1 MWTIN
6 DFLAYGMMSGWS
18 TIGKLACLIC
28 MDETKAFSLKNGRK
42 VSWFDCNQQFLPL
55 NHEFRRNDNIFYKGR
70 EEKSRPPPKLTGEQV
85 WEKIKGFPKITE
97 FGPCNCYGYGK
108 SNNWTKRSIFWDLP
122 YWKTNLVRHN
132 LDVMHI
138 EKNVFDNIF
147 HTIMDN
153 SERTKDN
160 EKARM
165 DLKEYCRRSDLH
177 LQQNA
182 YGRWIKSKA
191 KFTLNDD
198 QKKDV
203 CEWVHELKM
212 LMDMLLISV
221 NVLIRNI

>member
-6 DFLAYGMMSGWS
+6 DFLAYGMLSGWS
-18 TIGKLACLIC
+18 TTCKLACPIC
-28 MDETKAFSLKNGRK
+28 MDETKTFSLKNGRK
-42 VSWFDCNQQFLPL
+42 VSWFDCNRQFLPL
-55 NHEFRRNDNIFYKGR
+55 NHEFRRNKNAFYKGR
-70 EEKSRPPPKLTGEQV
+70 EEKSRPPPRLTGEQV

-97 FGPCNCYGYGK
+97 SSPRNFYGYGK
-108 SNNWTKRSIFWDLP
+108 SHNWTKRSIFWDLP

-147 HTIMDN
+147 HTVMDN

-177 LQQNA
+177 LQQNVD
-182 YGRWIKSKA
+182 GR
-191 KFTLNDD
+191 
-198 QKKDV
+198 
-203 CEWVHELKM
+203 
-212 LMDMLLISV
+212 
-221 NVLIRNI
+221 

>member
-1 MWTIN
+1 LE
-6 DFLAYGMMSGWS
+6 DQSS
-18 TIGKLACLIC
+18 
-28 MDETKAFSLKNGRK
+28 S
-42 VSWFDCNQQFLPL
+42 
-55 NHEFRRNDNIFYKGR
+55 
-70 EEKSRPPPKLTGEQV
+70 
-85 WEKIKGFPKITE
+85 
-97 FGPCNCYGYGK
+97 
-108 SNNWTKRSIFWDLP
+108 
-122 YWKTNLVRHN
+122 HN

-147 HTIMDN
+147 HTVMDN

-182 YGRWIKSKA
+182 DGRWIKPKA

-198 QKKDV
+198 QKKDI

-212 LMDMLLISV
+212 VHITVGCVSV
-221 NVLIRNI
+221 ALDKMVP

>member
-6 DFLAYGMMSGWS
+6 DFLAYGMLSGWS
-18 TIGKLACLIC
+18 TTCKLACPIC
-28 MDETKAFSLKNGRK
+28 MDETKTFSLKNGRK
-42 VSWFDCNQQFLPL
+42 VSWFDCNRQFLPL
-55 NHEFRRNDNIFYKGR
+55 NHEFRRNKNAFYKGR
-70 EEKSRPPPKLTGEQV
+70 EEKSRPPPRLTGEQV

-97 FGPCNCYGYGK
+97 FGPRNFYGYGK
-108 SNNWTKRSIFWDLP
+108 SHNWTKRSIFWDLP

-147 HTIMDN
+147 HTVMDN

-182 YGRWIKSKA
+182 DGRWIKPKA

-212 LMDMLLISV
+212 LMDMLLIWV